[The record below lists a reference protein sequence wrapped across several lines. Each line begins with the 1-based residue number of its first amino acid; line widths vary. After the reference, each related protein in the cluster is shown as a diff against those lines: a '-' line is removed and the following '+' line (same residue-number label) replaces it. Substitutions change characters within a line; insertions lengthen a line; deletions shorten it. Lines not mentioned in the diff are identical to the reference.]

1 MSQVSYPHLSHKS
14 YHDLDLNKTLNHKA
28 MSNELY
34 HIEERTTTGWHLVDS
49 ARVPMPKDVC
59 WQAYQDLVEDGG
71 DPADLRI
78 VRDR

>member
-1 MSQVSYPHLSHKS
+1 IRISYIDNNTTIQITMSQ
-14 YHDLDLNKTLNHKA
+14 
-28 MSNELY
+28 LY
-34 HIEERTTTGWHLVDS
+34 HIEERTTTGWHLVEQ

-59 WQAYQDLVEDGG
+59 WQAFQDLIEDGA

>member
-1 MSQVSYPHLSHKS
+1 ME
-14 YHDLDLNKTLNHKA
+14 A
-28 MSNELY
+28 LY
-34 HIEERTTTGWHLVDS
+34 HIEERTTTGWHLVDQ

-78 VRDR
+78 VRDRNHNYPSTHNDIQSTGK

>member
-1 MSQVSYPHLSHKS
+1 MS
-14 YHDLDLNKTLNHKA
+14 
-28 MSNELY
+28 ELY

-78 VRDR
+78 VRDRYVNNIKININRYAI